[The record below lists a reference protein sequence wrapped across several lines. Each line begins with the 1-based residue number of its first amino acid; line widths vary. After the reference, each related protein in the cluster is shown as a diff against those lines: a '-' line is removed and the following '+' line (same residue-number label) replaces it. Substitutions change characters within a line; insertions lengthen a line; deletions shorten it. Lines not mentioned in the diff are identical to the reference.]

1 MSKSNYQSRTLHLC
15 WGILIIATALAAA
28 EIITGVSWVTASGTV
43 LVAWQARRY
52 GDNRLRAGGD
62 E

>member
-1 MSKSNYQSRTLHLC
+1 MSNTKYRSRTLRLC

-28 EIITGVSWVTASGTV
+28 GIISGASWVTASGTV

-52 GDNRLRAGGD
+52 GDNRLRAGGA